1 MSQYQQPKKGK
12 GLWVAVG
19 ILAGLVII
27 LGGFFV
33 GILLGGRGGV
43 RTGKNNEESLS
54 SSLEHASDGSE
65 DESSEDEMMPTIVA
79 LQRPR
84 LVGKTQQKNTKG
96 LVPVVQSIQPASDL
110 SNVDNL
116 DLFHLSDETKKMLI
130 DNGFAVVDSYSYEFF
145 ELYESNRYIYIA
157 NFITVDSMMHT
168 YHLYF
173 QYLMKNIERTSLSST
188 LLSVSKGMLEASQE
202 QYESLKGSEWEDAA
216 KKNMAFF
223 AIGALLQDPDVEVP
237 AEVSELVET
246 EVERI
251 EAHKGID
258 YSLLTGIL
266 EDYTQYIPR
275 GYYENE
281 ELLQRYFKAMMWYG
295 RLNFKQKEEDL
306 DRCAFLMTLALHDH
320 SDILA
325 DWEAIYTVTSFFAG
339 VSDDSGY
346 YEYYPV
352 IEAAFGEDVQLED
365 LPGAAEKWTAFH
377 DLTAKLD
384 PPKINSVPMPDTEG
398 QVDNMDENKGFRFMG
413 QRFTIDE
420 AIFQNLTYSKVDKK
434 SSDDYRML
442 PDVLDMMAALGSE
455 EAMDLLEQ
463 QGDTSYP
470 NYLENMEQIKQE
482 IENSSD
488 DQWSCSLYASWLN
501 TLRPLLKVKGEG
513 YPSFMQTEAWQRK
526 NLESFAG
533 SYAELKHDT
542 ILYAKQMMAE
552 MGGGGEIPVYD
563 DRGYVEPE
571 PEVFSRLS
579 CLTQDTRDG
588 LKAYGYLSSSDEEN
602 LTLLAELAEKL
613 MVIAEK
619 ELTGELPTDDE
630 FELIRTYGGTLEHFW
645 EEVYKDEPRTMPYLT
660 TKEFPSPIVAD
671 IATDPNGYCLE
682 VATGKP
688 ATIYVLVE
696 VDGVLKIATGKV
708 FSFYQFE
715 WPMND
720 RLTDSAW
727 RAMMGIELNDSGTYT
742 YESEVEQPWW
752 CTTYRVKLY

>member
-1 MSQYQQPKKGK
+1 MDDD
-12 GLWVAVG
+12 
-19 ILAGLVII
+19 
-27 LGGFFV
+27 GG
-33 GILLGGRGGV
+33 
-43 RTGKNNEESLS
+43 
-54 SSLEHASDGSE
+54 
-65 DESSEDEMMPTIVA
+65 
-79 LQRPR
+79 
-84 LVGKTQQKNTKG
+84 
-96 LVPVVQSIQPASDL
+96 
-110 SNVDNL
+110 
-116 DLFHLSDETKKMLI
+116 ETDKM
-130 DNGFAVVDSYSYEFF
+130 A
-145 ELYESNRYIYIA
+145 
-157 NFITVDSMMHT
+157 
-168 YHLYF
+168 
-173 QYLMKNIERTSLSST
+173 
-188 LLSVSKGMLEASQE
+188 
-202 QYESLKGSEWEDAA
+202 
-216 KKNMAFF
+216 
-223 AIGALLQDPDVEVP
+223 
-237 AEVSELVET
+237 
-246 EVERI
+246 
-251 EAHKGID
+251 
-258 YSLLTGIL
+258 
-266 EDYTQYIPR
+266 
-275 GYYENE
+275 
-281 ELLQRYFKAMMWYG
+281 
-295 RLNFKQKEEDL
+295 
-306 DRCAFLMTLALHDH
+306 
-320 SDILA
+320 
-325 DWEAIYTVTSFFAG
+325 
-339 VSDDSGY
+339 
-346 YEYYPV
+346 
-352 IEAAFGEDVQLED
+352 
-365 LPGAAEKWTAFH
+365 
-377 DLTAKLD
+377 
-384 PPKINSVPMPDTEG
+384 
-398 QVDNMDENKGFRFMG
+398 ENKGYRFMG
-413 QRFTIDE
+413 QRFTLDE

-434 SSDDYRML
+434 DSNDYRML

-482 IENSSD
+482 IENSSE

-501 TLRPLLKVKGEG
+501 TLRPLLRVKGEG

-588 LKAYGYLSSSDEEN
+588 LKAYGYLSSADEEN

-613 MVIAEK
+613 MIIAEK
-619 ELTGELPTDDE
+619 ELTGELPTEDE

-727 RAMMGIELNDSGTYT
+727 RAMIGVELNDSGTYN
-742 YESEVEQPWW
+742 YEPEVEQPWW